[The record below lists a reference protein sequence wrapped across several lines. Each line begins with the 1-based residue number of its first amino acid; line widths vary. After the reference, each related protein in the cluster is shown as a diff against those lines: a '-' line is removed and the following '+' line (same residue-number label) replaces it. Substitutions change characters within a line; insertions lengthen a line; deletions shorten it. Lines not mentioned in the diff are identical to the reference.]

1 MKRKAAAPKRKVAVP
16 KRTAA
21 VPKRKAVVLKREAG
35 PKRKIAAP
43 KRKRAAPVE
52 ELLEGTL
59 RAVASRGVETPA
71 AEAVR
76 RREALLAD
84 QDRRLRSCIKGAVAG
99 LLDKKGEKVVVL
111 NLEKLSAFSDY
122 FVIGTA
128 GSPRQSQAMADAVEK
143 AMKAEGRRPLSVEGY
158 QSGTWIL
165 LDYGDVVF
173 HLFHEEARRFYG
185 LERLWGDAADVSPDF
200 AGS

>member
-1 MKRKAAAPKRKVAVP
+1 MKRKAAAPKKRSAVA
-16 KRTAA
+16 
-21 VPKRKAVVLKREAG
+21 L
-35 PKRKIAAP
+35 
-43 KRKRAAPVE
+43 E
-52 ELLEGTL
+52 EVLEGTL
-59 RAVASRGVETPA
+59 RAVAARSAETPA
-71 AEAVR
+71 ADAAR
-76 RREALLAD
+76 RREALLAE
-84 QDRRLRSCIKGAVAG
+84 QERRLRTSIQGAVAA
-99 LLDKKGEKVVVL
+99 LLDKKAEKVVVL
-111 NLEKLSAFSDY
+111 NLEGLSAISDY

-143 AMKAEGRRPLSVEGY
+143 AMKEEGRRPLSAEGY

-200 AGS
+200 AAS